1 MEQGESTERTQTP
14 ESLELT
20 PYKAPRQKRS
30 RKSLERMLEA
40 ALQHIRSQGVE
51 SLTISGVVASVGL
64 SVGAFYARFPDKTA
78 LLHAVQERFHA
89 QLEPLI
95 RAEMRREAESCTDL
109 AAAVRAA
116 FGVLIRRVTGERELS
131 RAFMSLS
138 VFDPVMRAKGEAV
151 NRERRDALAEILLRY
166 RDEIGHPDP
175 RLAID
180 VAYGIYAAVVRG
192 RLVFGS
198 DHELYYG
205 IATTQLYD
213 ELIRALTLYLKGE
226 EAARTVGQFVPAET
240 GLPAPE
246 PAPETPAPETERP
259 RPR

>member
-1 MEQGESTERTQTP
+1 MEEGESTERTQTP
-14 ESLELT
+14 GSLEPT
-20 PYKAPRQKRS
+20 PYKEPRQKRS
-30 RKSLERMLEA
+30 RESLKRILEA
-40 ALQHIRSQGVE
+40 ALQHIRNQGVE
-51 SLTISGVVASVGL
+51 TLTISGVVASVGL

-95 RAEMRREAESCTDL
+95 RAEMQEEAADCTDL
-109 AAAVRAA
+109 AEAVRAV
-116 FGVLIRRVTGERELS
+116 FSVLIRRVTGERELS

-205 IATTQLYD
+205 ISTTQLYD
-213 ELIRALTLYLKGE
+213 ELIKALVLYLKGE
-226 EAARTVGQFVPAET
+226 GTANASGPFVPTEA
-240 GLPAPE
+240 GPSAAE
-246 PAPETPAPETERP
+246 PAPEA
-259 RPR
+259 